1 LNSDNKN
8 FVKTRSLYKAP
19 LTKRKALKIV
29 ESSYLAAATS
39 LIWIALYYLPI
50 GGAFFRLA
58 LPLPLA
64 LLQIRRG
71 VKTGI
76 EGVLICV
83 MLLTALMGPLRGPL
97 VLFPYGLL
105 SLWLGYSWQKG
116 WNWWLSWSVGVSI
129 GTIGFL
135 VRVLALSVLVGEN
148 LWVILTRAGA
158 GLLEKGIDIFNLS
171 FIPDMR
177 QVQVVA
183 LFLVITQEIVYVL
196 CLHAL
201 AYWIFPR
208 LKSSIPEPPA
218 LLENLISLESN

>member
-1 LNSDNKN
+1 LNNRN
-8 FVKTRSLYKAP
+8 FLQNRSLYKAP
-19 LTKRKALKIV
+19 LSKRSALKIV

-64 LLQIRRG
+64 LLLIRRG

-76 EGVLICV
+76 EGVMVCV
-83 MLLTALMGPLRGPL
+83 MLLAALMGPLRGPL

-105 SLWLGYSWQKG
+105 SLWLGYSWQKR
-116 WNWWLSWSVGVSI
+116 WNWWLSWSVGVAI
-129 GTIGFL
+129 GTMGFL
-135 VRVLALSVLVGEN
+135 VRVFVLSILVGEN
-148 LWVILTRAGA
+148 LWVIITRAGA
-158 GLLEKGIDIFNLS
+158 VLLEKGINLFNLS
-171 FIPDMR
+171 FTPEMT
-177 QVQVVA
+177 QVQIVA
-183 LFLVITQEIVYVL
+183 LCLVITQEIVYVL

-208 LKSSIPEPPA
+208 LKSCIPEPPA
-218 LLENLISLESN
+218 LLENLISLEPNR

>member
-1 LNSDNKN
+1 MTLDNKK
-8 FVKTRSLYKAP
+8 FLKSRSLYKSP
-19 LTKRKALKIV
+19 LSKRQALKIV

-50 GGAFFRLA
+50 GGAVFRLA

-64 LLQIRRG
+64 LLLLRRG
-71 VKTGI
+71 IKTGI
-76 EGVLICV
+76 EGVTICV

-129 GTIGFL
+129 GTMGFL
-135 VRVLALSVLVGEN
+135 VRVFALSVLVGEN

-158 GLLEKGIDIFNLS
+158 GLLEKGIEIFNLS
-171 FIPDMR
+171 FTPDMR
-177 QVQVVA
+177 QVQIVA
-183 LFLVITQEIVYVL
+183 LFLIITQEIVYVL

-208 LKSSIPEPPA
+208 LNSSIPEPPA

>member
-1 LNSDNKN
+1 LTLDNEKLI
-8 FVKTRSLYKAP
+8 KSRSFYKAP
-19 LTKRKALKIV
+19 LSKRKALKIV

-71 VKTGI
+71 FKTGI
-76 EGVLICV
+76 EGVTISV

-97 VLFPYGLL
+97 VLFPYGFL
-105 SLWLGYSWQKG
+105 SLWLGYSWYKG
-116 WNWWLSWSVGVSI
+116 MNWWLSWSVGVAI
-129 GTIGFL
+129 GTMGFL
-135 VRVLALSVLVGEN
+135 IRVSVLSMLVGEN
-148 LWVILTRAGA
+148 LWVIITRAGA
-158 GLLEKGIDIFNLS
+158 ALIEKGIDIFNLS
-171 FIPDMR
+171 FTPDMT
-177 QVQVVA
+177 QVQIVA
-183 LFLVITQEIVYVL
+183 LCLIITQEIVYVL

-208 LKSSIPEPPA
+208 LKSSMPDPPA
-218 LLENLISLESN
+218 LLENLISLDSN

>member
-1 LNSDNKN
+1 MNLDNKN
-8 FVKTRSLYKAP
+8 SLRSRSLYKAP
-19 LTKRKALKIV
+19 LSKRQALKIV
-29 ESSYLAAATS
+29 ESSYLAAATA
-39 LIWIALYYLPI
+39 LIWLALYYLPI
-50 GGAFFRLA
+50 GGAVFRLA

-76 EGVLICV
+76 EGVTICV
-83 MLLTALMGPLRGPL
+83 MLLIALMGPLRGPL

-105 SLWLGYSWQKG
+105 SLWLGYCWEKG

-129 GTIGFL
+129 GTMGFL
-135 VRVLALSVLVGEN
+135 VRVFVLSLLVGEN

-158 GLLEKGIDIFNLS
+158 ALLEKGIDIFNLS
-171 FIPDMR
+171 FTPDMR

-183 LFLVITQEIVYVL
+183 LCLIITQEIVYVL

>member
-1 LNSDNKN
+1 MNLDNKN
-8 FVKTRSLYKAP
+8 SLKSRSLYKAP
-19 LTKRKALKIV
+19 LSKRQALKIV
-29 ESSYLAAATS
+29 ESSYLAAATA
-39 LIWIALYYLPI
+39 LIWLALYYLPI
-50 GGAFFRLA
+50 GGAVFRLA

-76 EGVLICV
+76 EGVTICV

-105 SLWLGYSWQKG
+105 SLWLGYCWEKG

-129 GTIGFL
+129 GTMGFL
-135 VRVLALSVLVGEN
+135 VRVFFLSLLVGEN

-171 FIPDMR
+171 FTPDMR
-177 QVQVVA
+177 QVQIVA
-183 LFLVITQEIVYVL
+183 LCLIITQEIIYVL

-218 LLENLISLESN
+218 LLEKLISLESN

>member
-1 LNSDNKN
+1 MTLDNKN
-8 FVKTRSLYKAP
+8 FLKSKSLYKTP
-19 LTKRKALKIV
+19 LSKRKAIKIV

-50 GGAFFRLA
+50 GGAIFRLA

-76 EGVLICV
+76 EGVTICV
-83 MLLTALMGPLRGPL
+83 ILLIALMGPLRGPL
-97 VLFPYGLL
+97 VLFPYGFL
-105 SLWLGYSWQKG
+105 SLWLGYSWYKR
-116 WNWWLSWSVGVSI
+116 WNWWFSWSVGVAI

-135 VRVLALSVLVGEN
+135 VRVFVLSILVGEN
-148 LWVILTRAGA
+148 LWVIITRAGA
-158 GLLEKGIDIFNLS
+158 ALLEKGIDLFNLP
-171 FIPDMR
+171 FTPDMT
-177 QVQVVA
+177 QVQIVA
-183 LFLVITQEIVYVL
+183 LCLVITQEIVYVL

-208 LKSSIPEPPA
+208 LKSSMPEPPA
-218 LLENLISLESN
+218 VLENLISLESN

>member
-1 LNSDNKN
+1 MNLDNKN
-8 FVKTRSLYKAP
+8 SLKSRSLYKAP
-19 LTKRKALKIV
+19 LSKRQALKIV
-29 ESSYLAAATS
+29 ESSYLAAATA

-50 GGAFFRLA
+50 GGAVFRLA

-76 EGVLICV
+76 EGVTICV

-129 GTIGFL
+129 GTMGFL
-135 VRVLALSVLVGEN
+135 VRVFALSVLVGEN

-171 FIPDMR
+171 FTPDMR
-177 QVQVVA
+177 QVQIVA
-183 LFLVITQEIVYVL
+183 LCLIITQEIVYVL

>member
-1 LNSDNKN
+1 LDLDKQNYLRN
-8 FVKTRSLYKAP
+8 RSVFKAS
-19 LTKRKALKIV
+19 LSKRNALKIV
-29 ESSYLAAATS
+29 ESSYLAAATA

-50 GGAFFRLA
+50 GGAVFRLA

-76 EGVLICV
+76 EGVMICV

-97 VLFPYGLL
+97 LLFPYGFL
-105 SLWLGYSWQKG
+105 SLWLGYSWQKR
-116 WNWWLSWSVGVSI
+116 WNWWLSWSVGVLI

-135 VRVLALSVLVGEN
+135 VRVIVLSTLVGEN
-148 LWVILTRAGA
+148 LWVIITRAGA
-158 GLLEKGIDIFNLS
+158 ALLERGINIFNLS
-171 FIPDMR
+171 FTPDMN
-177 QVQVVA
+177 QVQIVA

-208 LKSSIPEPPA
+208 LKSSMPEPPA

>member
-1 LNSDNKN
+1 MTLDNKN
-8 FVKTRSLYKAP
+8 FLKSRSIFKAP
-19 LTKRKALKIV
+19 LSKRRALKIV
-29 ESSYLAAATS
+29 ESSYLAAATA

-71 VKTGI
+71 MKTGI
-76 EGVLICV
+76 EGVTICV
-83 MLLTALMGPLRGPL
+83 MLLSALMGPLRGPL

-116 WNWWLSWSVGVSI
+116 WNWWLSWTVGVAI

-135 VRVLALSVLVGEN
+135 VRVLVLSVLVGEN

-158 GLLEKGIDIFNLS
+158 ALLEKGIDVLNLS
-171 FIPDMR
+171 FTPDMI
-177 QVQVVA
+177 QVQLVA
-183 LFLVITQEIVYVL
+183 LCLIITQEVVYVL
-196 CLHAL
+196 CLHAM

-208 LKSSIPEPPA
+208 LKSFIPAPPA
-218 LLENLISLESN
+218 LLENLISLEPN

>member
-1 LNSDNKN
+1 MTLDNKN
-8 FVKTRSLYKAP
+8 FVKSRSFYKSP
-19 LTKRKALKIV
+19 LSKRQALKIV
-29 ESSYLAAATS
+29 ESSYLAAATA

-50 GGAFFRLA
+50 GGAVFRLA

-76 EGVLICV
+76 EGVTISV

-105 SLWLGYSWQKG
+105 SLWLGYCWKKG

-129 GTIGFL
+129 GTMGFL
-135 VRVLALSVLVGEN
+135 VRVFVLSLLVGEN

-158 GLLEKGIDIFNLS
+158 ALLEKGIDIFNLS
-171 FIPDMR
+171 FTPDMR
-177 QVQVVA
+177 QVQIVA
-183 LFLVITQEIVYVL
+183 LFLIITQEIVYVL

>member
-1 LNSDNKN
+1 MNLENKDLSKINS
-8 FVKTRSLYKAP
+8 FYKAP
-19 LTKRKALKIV
+19 LSKRKALKIV
-29 ESSYLAAATS
+29 ESSYLAAATA

-71 VKTGI
+71 FKTGI
-76 EGVLICV
+76 EGIILCV
-83 MLLTALMGPLRGPL
+83 ILLAALMGPLRGPL

-116 WNWWLSWSVGVSI
+116 CNWWLSWSVGVSI
-129 GTIGFL
+129 GTVGFL
-135 VRVLALSVLVGEN
+135 FRVLVLSVLVGEN
-148 LWVILTRAGA
+148 LWVIITRAGA
-158 GLLEKGIDIFNLS
+158 ALLEKIIDILNLS
-171 FIPDMR
+171 FSPDMT
-177 QVQVVA
+177 QVQIVA
-183 LFLVITQEIVYVL
+183 LCLVIVQEIIYVL

-208 LKSSIPEPPA
+208 LKASIPEPPA
-218 LLENLISLESN
+218 LLDILISLDSA